1 MMLRLSACL
10 ALILGLSSCNTL
22 RELAKAS
29 PAKPS
34 AFLTHGEEMKKPEA
48 KTYPFLRI
56 WRNPS
61 TEVRKKAT
69 AKKELYIAP
78 VNLEHLRPMNK
89 FLSRMEIGEQSRQK
103 HAEQL
108 AHYAEE
114 QFIHAFKVAPNP
126 RFQVVDKPTKN
137 ALKLELA
144 IVELNPNAISAGITR
159 RAINLVAVPGAESIV
174 GRPLKGHIAIEG
186 KLSDPSQKQSLY
198 EFADAEHNS
207 SALILSVHDYN
218 AYSALRKIIRQWANQ
233 FEEVTRTP
241 VGKDVQDSPA
251 FTIWLW

>member
-1 MMLRLSACL
+1 MMIRLCACL
-10 ALILGLSSCNTL
+10 AIALGLSSCHTL
-22 RELAKAS
+22 KQLAKAG
-29 PAKPS
+29 PVKPS
-34 AFLTHGEEMKKPEA
+34 PFLPHGEEMQKPEA
-48 KTYPFLRI
+48 KTYPFLRV

-61 TEVRKKAT
+61 QEVCKKA
-69 AKKELYIAP
+69 ADKKEIYIAP
-78 VNLEHLRPMNK
+78 VNLEHLRPMSK
-89 FLSRMEIGEQSRQK
+89 PLSRMEIREKSRQQQ
-103 HAEQL
+103 AQQL
-108 AHYAEE
+108 AKYAEE
-114 QFIHAFKVAPNP
+114 QFIHALETAPNP
-126 RFQVVDKPTKN
+126 RFKVVDKPTKN

-186 KLSDPSQKQSLY
+186 KVTDPAQKQSIY

-218 AYSALRKIIRQWANQ
+218 AYSALRKIIRQWAKQ
-233 FEEVTRTP
+233 FEEVSRVP
-241 VGKDVQDSPA
+241 VGQSVEDSPA